1 MMSSETLKQ
10 GVPKTSREN
19 VMERMIKSGFKKSSI
34 LKYKQETDPVMVME
48 RRQEEKRALSQMKC
62 KKYFKL

>member
-10 GVPKTSREN
+10 GVPKTRRED

-34 LKYKQETDPVMVME
+34 LKYKQETDQVMVME
-48 RRQEEKRALSQMKC
+48 RRQ
-62 KKYFKL
+62 